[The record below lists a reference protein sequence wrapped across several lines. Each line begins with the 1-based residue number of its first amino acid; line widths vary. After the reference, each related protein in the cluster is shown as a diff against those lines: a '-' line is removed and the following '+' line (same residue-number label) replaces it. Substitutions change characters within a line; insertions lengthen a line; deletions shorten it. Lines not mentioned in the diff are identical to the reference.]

1 MKRFGVIL
9 VWTMA
14 AVLLIAVGVTA
25 VSDRF
30 ALTPL
35 TVEMLTTTAPEP
47 VSFTVNLNTATAEEL
62 QQLEGVGEVLSG
74 RIIAYREKH
83 GDFRSIEDLLD
94 VQGVGKTRL
103 EKWRPY
109 LTV

>member
-1 MKRFGVIL
+1 MKQFGVIL

-14 AVLLIAVGVTA
+14 VLLFVAVAFTA

-35 TVEMLTTTAPEP
+35 TVELLTTTTQEIALL
-47 VSFTVNLNTATAEEL
+47 TVNLNTATTEEL
-62 QQLEGVGEVLSG
+62 QQLEGIGKVLAA
-74 RIIAYREKH
+74 RIIAYREAH
-83 GDFRSIEDLLD
+83 GGFRTIDDLKD
-94 VQGVGKTRL
+94 VEGIGETRL
-103 EKWRPY
+103 EKWRPH

>member
-14 AVLLIAVGVTA
+14 AVLLVAVSVTA
-25 VSDRF
+25 MSDRL

-35 TVEMLTTTAPEP
+35 MTEALTTTSTEQALI
-47 VSFTVNLNTATAEEL
+47 VNLNTATAEEL
-62 QQLEGVGEVLSG
+62 QQLEGVGEVLSA
-74 RIIAYREKH
+74 RIIAYREAY
-83 GDFRSIEDLLD
+83 GRFRSIEDLLD
-94 VQGVGKTRL
+94 VQGVGETRL

>member
-9 VWTMA
+9 VWSMA
-14 AVLLIAVGVTA
+14 AVLLVAVSVTA
-25 VSDRF
+25 MSDRV

-35 TVEMLTTTAPEP
+35 VTEALTTSSAEQTL
-47 VSFTVNLNTATAEEL
+47 VINLNTATAEQL
-62 QQLEGVGEVLSG
+62 QQLEGVGEVLSA
-74 RIIAYREKH
+74 RIIDYRETH
-83 GDFRSIEDLLD
+83 GCFRSIEDLLD
-94 VQGVGKTRL
+94 VQGIGKTRL

>member
-14 AVLLIAVGVTA
+14 AVLLVAVCVTA
-25 VSDRF
+25 VSDRS

-35 TVEMLTTTAPEP
+35 TVEMLATTSAEP
-47 VSFTVNLNTATAEEL
+47 AAFTVDLNTATAEEL
-62 QQLEGVGEVLSG
+62 EQLEGVGEVLSG
-74 RIIAYREKH
+74 RIIAYREAH
-83 GDFRSIEDLLD
+83 GGFRSVEDLLD
-94 VQGVGKTRL
+94 VEGVGETRL